1 LEFNVRNSTIY
12 LQNLRLDAALKLLG
26 RTTADLY
33 LESADGAQ
41 LLQTVIDGLCD
52 LSQRDPL
59 TGLAN
64 RRHFI
69 SIIERELDRVARSG
83 DTALLL
89 MVDIDFFKYVND
101 THGHPAGDEVIQAV
115 GRRLAQC
122 VRPMDTV
129 ARYGGEEFAV
139 VLPTCPDSFAHAVTK
154 RIHLSI
160 EREPVVIASGE
171 EISVTISVGGVFA
184 PSGVRV
190 AVASWVERADQQ
202 LYRAKASGR
211 NRTCLEDKEMTSAAG
226 PG

>member
-1 LEFNVRNSTIY
+1 MCHSTID
-12 LQNLRLDAALKLLG
+12 LQTLRLDAALKLLE
-26 RTTADLY
+26 RTDAELY

-52 LSQRDPL
+52 LSQRDPF

-64 RRHFI
+64 RRHFV

-83 DTALLL
+83 DIALLL
-89 MVDIDFFKYVND
+89 MVDIDFFKRVND

-139 VLPTCPDSFAHAVTK
+139 VLPTCPDSFAHAVTE
-154 RIHLSI
+154 RIRLSI
-160 EREPVVIASGE
+160 ERQPVAIASGE
-171 EISVTISVGGVFA
+171 EVSVTISLGGAFAVG
-184 PSGVRV
+184 SVRV
-190 AVASWVERADQQ
+190 AAASWVERADQQ

-211 NRTCLEDKEMTSAAG
+211 NRTCLEEPVHLK
-226 PG
+226 